1 MFSSFL
7 LASII
12 FFCFHSHCFAQQLTS
27 VVKLNK
33 ITVLFTLRHTHIFAD
48 MSRHKGTR
56 AYRVPNHLLA
66 SAIHTTVLC
75 VCSDSMACE
84 GESPRSQLEH
94 TKHPSLLFFL
104 LHISSFRTQQL
115 PSPERHSE
123 PLKCYI
129 LLNFWNL
136 LPLLFFPHL
145 TNCLLFLGCLLATAS
160 STTFWPKNRVAS
172 LVANRF

>member
-48 MSRHKGTR
+48 MSRHKGTEHTE
-56 AYRVPNHLLA
+56 YRITFWPQPSTPLY
-66 SAIHTTVLC
+66 S

-115 PSPERHSE
+115 PIPERHSE

-136 LPLLFFPHL
+136 LPLLFFPIWP
-145 TNCLLFLGCLLATAS
+145 TVFCSWAAYWPQLARQPFDPRTE
-160 STTFWPKNRVAS
+160 WRH
-172 LVANRF
+172 

>member
-136 LPLLFFPHL
+136 LPLLFFPIWP
-145 TNCLLFLGCLLATAS
+145 TVFCSWAAYWPQLARQPFDPRTE
-160 STTFWPKNRVAS
+160 WRH
-172 LVANRF
+172 

>member
-1 MFSSFL
+1 MCVCACICINLSNLLADQPLEKCCGSSISKAASKLQCFPLSFWLPLFSSAL
-7 LASII
+7 IHTVLHNS
-12 FFCFHSHCFAQQLTS
+12 QQ
-27 VVKLNK
+27 VQLNK
-33 ITVLFTLRHTHIFAD
+33 ITVLFTHTDTHTHFHRYEQTQ
-48 MSRHKGTR
+48 RHR
-56 AYRVPNHLLA
+56 AYRVPHHLLA

-84 GESPRSQLEH
+84 GESLRSQLEH

-129 LLNFWNL
+129 LLNF
-136 LPLLFFPHL
+136 
-145 TNCLLFLGCLLATAS
+145 
-160 STTFWPKNRVAS
+160 
-172 LVANRF
+172 